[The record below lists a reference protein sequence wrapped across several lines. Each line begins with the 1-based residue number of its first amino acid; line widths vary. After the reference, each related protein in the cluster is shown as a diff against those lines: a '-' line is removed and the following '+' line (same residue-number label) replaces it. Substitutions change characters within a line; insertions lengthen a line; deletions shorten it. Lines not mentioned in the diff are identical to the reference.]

1 MPRYEVSVYQDSIYA
16 NIRVR
21 APNPAAARVTAML
34 PSSLNDADWKISDGN
49 VIDPENVSIS
59 GVEEIKD

>member
-16 NIRVR
+16 TIVVE
-21 APNPAAARVTAML
+21 APTPECARVSALL
-34 PSSLNDADWKISDGN
+34 PSSLNGAVWKISDGN